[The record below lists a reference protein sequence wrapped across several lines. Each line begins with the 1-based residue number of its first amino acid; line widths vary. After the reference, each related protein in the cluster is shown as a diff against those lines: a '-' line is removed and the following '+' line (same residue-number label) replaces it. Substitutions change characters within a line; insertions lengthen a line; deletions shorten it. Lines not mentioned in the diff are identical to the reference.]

1 MADEQTRGTT
11 SDRRAVSSPR
21 TGSRRRVDV
30 ALRAVQ
36 AVLALWLLV
45 SPVLLAGPSLLVG
58 LKDSLTGGV
67 LLAVTVAAA
76 VSPAVR
82 RVEHLVCA
90 ALGGLLIVASVLL
103 EFGTGVEAAA
113 RQWNQVVVG
122 VLLVCLGAVRAR

>member
-1 MADEQTRGTT
+1 MSDERARRQSPERGGL
-11 SDRRAVSSPR
+11 SAPR
-21 TGSRRRVDV
+21 TRRRVGL
-30 ALRAVQ
+30 ALRAAQ
-36 AVLALWLLV
+36 GALALWLLV

-58 LKDSLTGGV
+58 LKDTVTGGV
-67 LLAVTVAAA
+67 LLTVTVAAA

-90 ALGGLLIVASVLL
+90 VLGGLLIVASVLL
-103 EFGTGVEAAA
+103 EFGTGAEAAA